1 MKKYNFNSKN
11 KKYRSERI
19 GFFTAFSVC
28 IIAISLGLWS
38 TYMSIGGLDGNLENE
53 TGTESWGQ
61 QSPVTEAVDSEVRG
75 IVANGRSSGAEGGED
90 MGEVSD
96 KGADSASFGA
106 DKDSE
111 SSTDTSPSEDTEDV
125 DVPDTGV
132 ADETQDKLQTI
143 FQVRS
148 SLLYPVAS
156 KRVAKEYSEE
166 AVYSKT
172 MEDYRSHNGTDF
184 EASQG
189 EAVFSVCEGI
199 VEEITADT
207 MNGNVVKIT
216 NEPYS
221 VYYCGVSDDIAVKEG
236 DFVEAGQVIA
246 QVGDIPCEAEDE
258 SHLHMEIRVN
268 ENLIDP
274 MTVIS
279 NDR

>member
-1 MKKYNFNSKN
+1 MKKYKHNSRN

-19 GFFTAFSVC
+19 GFFTAFAVC

-38 TYMSIGGLDGNLENE
+38 TYLSIGGLDGNLGDENGAE
-53 TGTESWGQ
+53 IIGQ

-75 IVANGRSSGAEGGED
+75 MVAEGRSSGGDESE
-90 MGEVSD
+90 
-96 KGADSASFGA
+96 DSARAGDGDESSESYSS
-106 DKDSE
+106 DNDSE
-111 SSTDTSPSEDTEDV
+111 SVTDTSPSEDTEDI
-125 DVPDTGV
+125 DVPDTG
-132 ADETQDKLQTI
+132 ATYSTQDKLQTI

-156 KRVAKEYSEE
+156 NRVAKEYSEE

-184 EASQG
+184 EAQKG

-207 MNGNVVKIT
+207 MNGNVIKIT

-221 VYYCGVSDDIAVKEG
+221 VYYYGVTDDIAVKEG

-246 QVGDIPCEAEDE
+246 QVGDMPCEDEDE
-258 SHLHMEIRVN
+258 PHLHMEIRVDG
-268 ENLIDP
+268 NLIDP
-274 MTVIS
+274 MTVIL

>member
-1 MKKYNFNSKN
+1 MKKYKHNSKN

-38 TYMSIGGLDGNLENE
+38 TYMSIGGLDGNLESENGSE
-53 TGTESWGQ
+53 NFGQ

-75 IVANGRSSGAEGGED
+75 MVADGRSSGGDESEEEGDAGE
-90 MGEVSD
+90 GE
-96 KGADSASFGA
+96 GDSEGFGS

-111 SSTDTSPSEDTEDV
+111 SVTDTSPSEDTENV
-125 DVPDTGV
+125 DVPDTGI
-132 ADETQDKLQTI
+132 ADTTQDKLQTI

-156 KRVAKEYSEE
+156 KRIVKEYSEE

-184 EASQG
+184 QSKKG

-207 MNGNVVKIT
+207 MNGNIIKIT

-221 VYYCGVSDDIAVKEG
+221 VYYYGVTDDIAVKEG

-258 SHLHMEIRVN
+258 PHLHMEIRVGG
-268 ENLIDP
+268 NLIDP

>member
-1 MKKYNFNSKN
+1 MKKYKHNSKN

-38 TYMSIGGLDGNLENE
+38 TYLSIGGFDGNLESEKN
-53 TGTESWGQ
+53 TEIIGQ

-75 IVANGRSSGAEGGED
+75 IVANGRSSGGE
-90 MGEVSD
+90 ESE
-96 KGADSASFGA
+96 DSAEAGEES
-106 DKDSE
+106 DSE
-111 SSTDTSPSEDTEDV
+111 SFGSDKDFQSVTDTSPAEDTEDV

-132 ADETQDKLQTI
+132 EDTTQDKLRTI

-156 KRVAKEYSEE
+156 KRIAKEYSEV

-184 EASQG
+184 VANKG

-199 VEEITADT
+199 VEEITSDT
-207 MNGNVVKIT
+207 MNGNVIKIT

-221 VYYCGVSDDIAVKEG
+221 VYYYGVTDDIAVKEG
-236 DFVEAGQVIA
+236 EYVEAGKVIA
-246 QVGDIPCEAEDE
+246 QVGDMPCESEDD
-258 SHLHMEIRVN
+258 SHLHMEIRVDGT
-268 ENLIDP
+268 LIDP